1 MTIKIDLGSDALNNA
16 AWLLL
21 DKIQEYQTVEAPLFN
36 NLKSCLKESIELYL
50 TEVFEEKTK

>member
-16 AWLLL
+16 GWLLL
-21 DKIQEYQTVEAPLFN
+21 DKIQEHQTVDAPLFN
-36 NLKSCLKESIELYL
+36 NLKSCLKEAIELYL